1 MAFRDSGMVDMHVV
15 KRLRVAYAFVLAAM
29 VIFGVRLFYVQII
42 RYDHYKQAALS
53 DQLKHFAIP
62 ASRGIIS
69 VHEAGA
75 TVPIVLNQR
84 LYTLYAD
91 PTFIKDPATAAAKV
105 AGVTGGKVS
114 DYEDLMRT
122 KHTRYVVLARKL
134 SEDQSKSIAKLK
146 LAGVGAEEQDYRTY
160 PQGSMASQ
168 LLGFVNND
176 GVGTY
181 GIEQALNNELKGT
194 PGQLKAITDI
204 NGVPLAASKN
214 NTSVKP
220 VAGKDIL
227 LTLDLSIQQQVET
240 LLKNDVEHAK
250 ATDGSAIVI
259 DPNNGAIKA
268 MANYPTYDPS
278 NYENVDN
285 ADLFNNDSVSHPIE
299 VGSIMKSLTTAAA
312 LNVGAIKADQTYYDP
327 SHFKVDD
334 FNITNIEEDGG
345 AGVRS
350 IADILNLSLNTGA
363 TWELMQMGGGEI
375 NSKARNTWYDYMV
388 NHYRFGRATGVEQG
402 YEATGY
408 VPSPKNNGA
417 GINLTYANT
426 AFGQAMTATPIQMA
440 AAFSAVMNGGT
451 YYQPHLVDSMT
462 DSTTGKVT
470 VKQPVVLEKNVVS
483 PKVGQ
488 ELIPLLQNVVD
499 KHYFVPGFDQSKY
512 IVGGKTGT
520 AQVAKPGGGYSD
532 NIFNGTYIGFVG
544 GDKVQYVIVVFMRHP
559 TIGGYAG
566 TAAAQPL
573 FGDIAHMLIN
583 NSYVMPKAH

>member
-134 SEDQSKSIAKLK
+134 SEDQSKAIAKLK